1 MSASCGESILEDRGE
16 HDPMMGALCLLI
28 MLARGDLSGDTMS
41 GSFSSSSSSS
51 LYLTFLL
58 FLPDTGVTGLT
69 GDPPSSESNPKRFA
83 T

>member
-51 LYLTFLL
+51 LYLTFLR

-69 GDPPSSESNPKRFA
+69 GEPPSSESNPKRFA

>member
-1 MSASCGESILEDRGE
+1 MSASCGESMLNDIGE
-16 HDPMMGALCLLI
+16 HEPMIGALCVLI
-28 MLARGDLSGDTMS
+28 MLASGDLSGDTMS

-69 GDPPSSESNPKRFA
+69 GDPPSSESNPNLFA